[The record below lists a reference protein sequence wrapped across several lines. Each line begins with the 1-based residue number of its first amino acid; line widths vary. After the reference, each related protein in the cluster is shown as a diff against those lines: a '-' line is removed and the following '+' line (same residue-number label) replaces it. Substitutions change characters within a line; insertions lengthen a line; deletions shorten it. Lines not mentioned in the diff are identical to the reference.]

1 MSIKQ
6 ELDQLRQRFPDCMIA
21 GFTDLS
27 TGMVLSAS
35 HQENLRQEHLDALC
49 ATGADMLRGD
59 TSCAI
64 AESLSPDPDAPIVEA
79 VLLNPNEV
87 GIFFSAPDHGVD
99 ALCCACTPAIPIARF
114 TDAARESFMT
124 ILAVLSERKAG

>member
-87 GIFFSAPDHGVD
+87 GILYIATEQGVAAISSD
-99 ALCCACTPAIPIARF
+99 FTPAIPL
-114 TDAARESFMT
+114 E
-124 ILAVLSERKAG
+124 